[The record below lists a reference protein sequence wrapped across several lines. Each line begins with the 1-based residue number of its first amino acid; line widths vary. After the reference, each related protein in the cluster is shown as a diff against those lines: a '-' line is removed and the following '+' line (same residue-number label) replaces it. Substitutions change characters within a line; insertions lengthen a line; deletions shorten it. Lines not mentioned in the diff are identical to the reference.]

1 LPVLSTVNFVAGVY
15 QALMASLGLISAILY
30 KSMIRPH
37 VEYANSVWNPFREGD
52 IEDILKNLKRATK
65 LVKSLKYLF

>member
-1 LPVLSTVNFVAGVY
+1 
-15 QALMASLGLISAILY
+15 MASLGLISAILY